1 MTDGGADGSAGVA
14 DGPPDDGPVTLA
26 RAQDVHGEVV
36 LRRRPP
42 ATYELVVNGVFAMDT
57 VDVGTEELLATLA
70 LDRLDA
76 GPDGGTDGDSDG
88 DGLAV
93 LVGGLGLGF
102 TARRVLAD
110 PRTARVVVAEL
121 HGVLVDWVR
130 AGLVPPA
137 AGLLDDPRLE
147 VTVGD
152 VRDVVAAA
160 PEGRLDAVLLDVD
173 NGPDFLV
180 HEANDAVYAAPF
192 LAAALARL
200 RPGGVLAVWS
210 ASPSAALLAVLAGLS
225 PGAEEVL
232 HDVRREGRAFTYAT
246 YLARRAG
253 TQP

>member
-57 VDVGTEELLATLA
+57 VDVGTEELLASLA
-70 LDRLDA
+70 LDRLDPGA
-76 GPDGGTDGDSDG
+76 GGH
-88 DGLAV
+88 GLHV

-210 ASPSAALLAVLAGLS
+210 ASPSAALLAVLAGLA

>member
-1 MTDGGADGSAGVA
+1 M
-14 DGPPDDGPVTLA
+14 DDAPTTLA
-26 RAQDVHGEVV
+26 RADDAHGEVV
-36 LRRRPP
+36 LRLRPP

-57 VDVGTEELLATLA
+57 VDVVTEELLATLA
-70 LDRLDA
+70 LDEL
-76 GPDGGTDGDSDG
+76 DGDRF
-88 DGLAV
+88 AV

-130 AGLVPPA
+130 AGLVAPA

-147 VTVGD
+147 VAVGD

-160 PEGRLDAVLLDVD
+160 PEGTFDAVLLDVD

-210 ASPSAALLAVLAGLS
+210 AAPSPALLGVLRGLAGR
-225 PGAEEVL
+225 AREVL
-232 HDVRREGRAFTYAT
+232 HDVRRDGRTFTYAV
-246 YLARRAG
+246 YLARPA
-253 TQP
+253 QP

>member
-1 MTDGGADGSAGVA
+1 M
-14 DGPPDDGPVTLA
+14 DDAPTTLA
-26 RAQDVHGEVV
+26 RADDAHGEVV
-36 LRRRPP
+36 LRLRPP

-57 VDVGTEELLATLA
+57 VDVVTEELLATLA
-70 LDRLDA
+70 LDEL
-76 GPDGGTDGDSDG
+76 DGDRF
-88 DGLAV
+88 AV

-130 AGLVPPA
+130 AGLVAPA

-147 VTVGD
+147 VAVGD

-160 PEGRLDAVLLDVD
+160 PEGTFDAVLLDVD

-210 ASPSAALLAVLAGLS
+210 AAPS
-225 PGAEEVL
+225 PGLLDVLRGLVDRAQEVL
-232 HDVRREGRAFTYAT
+232 HDVRRDGRTFTYAV
-246 YLARRAG
+246 YLARAA
-253 TQP
+253 QP

>member
-1 MTDGGADGSAGVA
+1 M
-14 DGPPDDGPVTLA
+14 DDAPTTLA
-26 RAQDVHGEVV
+26 RADDAHGEVV
-36 LRRRPP
+36 LRLRPP

-57 VDVGTEELLATLA
+57 VDVVTEELLATLA
-70 LDRLDA
+70 LDRLE
-76 GPDGGTDGDSDG
+76 G
-88 DGLAV
+88 DGFAV

-130 AGLVPPA
+130 AGLVAPA

-147 VTVGD
+147 VAVGD

-160 PEGRLDAVLLDVD
+160 PEGTFDAVLLDVD

-210 ASPSAALLAVLAGLS
+210 AAPSPALLGVLRGLAGR
-225 PGAEEVL
+225 AREVL
-232 HDVRREGRAFTYAT
+232 HDVRRDGRTFTYAV
-246 YLARRAG
+246 YLARPA
-253 TQP
+253 QP

>member
-1 MTDGGADGSAGVA
+1 M
-14 DGPPDDGPVTLA
+14 DDAPTTLA
-26 RAQDVHGEVV
+26 RADDAHGEVV
-36 LRRRPP
+36 LRLRPP

-57 VDVGTEELLATLA
+57 VDVVTEELLATLA
-70 LDRLDA
+70 LDRLE
-76 GPDGGTDGDSDG
+76 G
-88 DGLAV
+88 DGFAV

-130 AGLVPPA
+130 AGLVAPA

-147 VTVGD
+147 VAVGD

-160 PEGRLDAVLLDVD
+160 PEGTFDAVLLDVD

-210 ASPSAALLAVLAGLS
+210 AAPS
-225 PGAEEVL
+225 PGLLDVLRGLVDRAQEVL
-232 HDVRREGRAFTYAT
+232 HDVRRDGRTFTYAV
-246 YLARRAG
+246 YLARAA
-253 TQP
+253 QP